1 MIKGIS
7 ITVIID
13 EIKKEDTTA
22 VIRNALLSILP
33 KHAQLQSVE
42 KYAKFEDA
50 YKLEFTIAITDTISK
65 EELMYQL
72 LLLADSIARPWSVYF
87 DNEGNNTELI
97 FNRDSNTQIMQPV
110 FSHIRWAHIQ
120 LIY

>member
-13 EIKKEDTTA
+13 EVKNENSSAFIKD
-22 VIRNALLSILP
+22 ALLNVLP
-33 KHAQLQSVE
+33 KETHFQSAE
-42 KYAKFEDA
+42 KYTKFEDA
-50 YKLEFTIAITDTISK
+50 YKLEFDIEITESIPK
-65 EELMYQL
+65 EKLIYQL
-72 LLLADSIARPWSVYF
+72 RLIADSIASPWSVYF
-87 DNEGNNTELI
+87 DKEGDNTELI
-97 FNRDSNTQIMQPV
+97 FNRDNNTKVMQPV

>member
-1 MIKGIS
+1 MIKGIG

-22 VIRNALLSILP
+22 VIRNALLNILP
-33 KHAQLQSVE
+33 KHTQLQSVE
-42 KYAKFEDA
+42 KYTKFVDA
-50 YKLEFTIAITDTISK
+50 YKLEFGISITDTFTK
-65 EELMYQL
+65 EKLIYQL
-72 LLLADSIARPWSVYF
+72 LLHADSIARPWSVYF
-87 DNEGNNTELI
+87 DNDGNNTELI